1 MGEAQEQ
8 GYHTS
13 YARGHFEQLTVFTL
27 DKATT
32 L

>member
-1 MGEAQEQ
+1 MGEAREQ

-13 YARGHFEQLTVFTL
+13 YTRGHFEQLTVSTL